1 MVKEKKNILE
11 KKKKTLTNS
20 MKAECIKLYDSGWKN
35 SDLMKK
41 YGLSSSTIASIYS
54 KKGRATAK
62 MVKDNLVSMHCTV
75 NNTFLKPPVMN
86 DLETILYQYIN
97 MNLERTFY
105 LNEKVI
111 CEKAVQV
118 FNYLMDPE
126 KGFFTID
133 GQRKEKGV
141 PIPIV
146 NQREAMGKAYEL
158 DPDDPDFDGFD
169 NVTDTDTERAIVTSR
184 EISTHQTNVANSL
197 SDNVT
202 VLENND
208 NDLESNVTRLSDVMS
223 IQSPSTSASNDTNSA
238 GSQISIRKYNFKAS
252 HGWYTRCVTN
262 RFGYKWNKKH
272 GEADSAD
279 MEAANKFVPEI
290 TKFILKYFD
299 GPQYIYNVDEMALYY
314 KKILNCCIDTQDKKK
329 TNERIYT
336 K

>member
-97 MNLERTFY
+97 MNLERKIY

-118 FNYLMDPE
+118 FNYLMVGINE
-126 KGFFTID
+126 LS
-133 GQRKEKGV
+133 GQ
-141 PIPIV
+141 
-146 NQREAMGKAYEL
+146 
-158 DPDDPDFDGFD
+158 
-169 NVTDTDTERAIVTSR
+169 
-184 EISTHQTNVANSL
+184 
-197 SDNVT
+197 
-202 VLENND
+202 
-208 NDLESNVTRLSDVMS
+208 
-223 IQSPSTSASNDTNSA
+223 
-238 GSQISIRKYNFKAS
+238 
-252 HGWYTRCVTN
+252 
-262 RFGYKWNKKH
+262 KH
-272 GEADSAD
+272 
-279 MEAANKFVPEI
+279 
-290 TKFILKYFD
+290 
-299 GPQYIYNVDEMALYY
+299 
-314 KKILNCCIDTQDKKK
+314 
-329 TNERIYT
+329 
-336 K
+336 